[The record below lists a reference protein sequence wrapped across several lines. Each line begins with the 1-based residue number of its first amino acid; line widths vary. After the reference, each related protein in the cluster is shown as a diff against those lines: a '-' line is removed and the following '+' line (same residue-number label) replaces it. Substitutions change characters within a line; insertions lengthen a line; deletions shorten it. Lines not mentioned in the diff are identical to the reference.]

1 MKKGLLTVAV
11 LSVLM
16 GGCSTATKM
25 LSDPGIASGPQ
36 TAISEQRVTQDF
48 KRRGVK
54 VEYSM
59 FFREI
64 KAIEVTGYA
73 PVWGNSPSA
82 TESAYKVAE
91 LDAKKKLVDFIWKE
105 TVSSDTS
112 VKMISKSLERARDQK
127 TNRIASNYDNQDISV
142 SDIDVEGKPTQA
154 QGTPQNVNVAT
165 RNDAVEI
172 ATTMNSFIRSNNK
185 GILSGLRL
193 VDNSVL
199 DNGKVVTVVYRWD
212 AKHTSDIQDVRRM
225 MSR

>member
-1 MKKGLLTVAV
+1 MKKSLLAMAVLTVF
-11 LSVLM
+11 M

-25 LSDPGIASGPQ
+25 LSDPGIRSGEQ

-59 FFREI
+59 FFRDI

-91 LDAKKKLVDFIWKE
+91 LDAKKKLIDFIWKE
-105 TVSSDTS
+105 TVASDTS
-112 VKMISKSLERARDQK
+112 VNMISKSLERGRDQK
-127 TNRIASNYDNQDISV
+127 TNRIASNYDNQNVSI

-154 QGTPQNVNVAT
+154 AGSPQNVNVAT

-172 ATTMNSFIRSNNK
+172 ATTMNNFIRTNNK

-193 VDNSVL
+193 VDNAVL
-199 DNGKVVTVVYRWD
+199 DGGKVVSVVYRWD
-212 AKHTSDIQDVRRM
+212 ARHTGDIQDVRRM

>member
-1 MKKGLLTVAV
+1 MKKSLLLVALLSTV
-11 LSVLM
+11 L
-16 GGCSTATKM
+16 GGCGTASKL
-25 LSDPGIASGPQ
+25 LSDGGISSGQQ

-54 VEYSM
+54 VEYSL
-59 FFREI
+59 FLREL
-64 KAIEVTGYA
+64 KSIEVTGYA

-105 TVSSDTS
+105 TVASETS
-112 VKMISKSLERARDQK
+112 VNMISKSLERARDQK
-127 TNRIASNYDNQDISV
+127 TNRIASNYDNQNVSV

-154 QGTPQNVNVAT
+154 AGTPQNVNVAT

-172 ATTMNSFIRSNNK
+172 ATTMNSVIRSNNK

-193 VDNSVL
+193 VDNAVI
-199 DNGKVVTVVYRWD
+199 DGGRVVTVVYRWD
-212 AKHTSDIQDVRRM
+212 AKHSGDIQDVRRM

>member
-1 MKKGLLTVAV
+1 
-11 LSVLM
+11 
-16 GGCSTATKM
+16 
-25 LSDPGIASGPQ
+25 
-36 TAISEQRVTQDF
+36 
-48 KRRGVK
+48 
-54 VEYSM
+54 
-59 FFREI
+59 
-64 KAIEVTGYA
+64 
-73 PVWGNSPSA
+73 
-82 TESAYKVAE
+82 
-91 LDAKKKLVDFIWKE
+91 
-105 TVSSDTS
+105 
-112 VKMISKSLERARDQK
+112 MISKSLERARDQK